1 MSEYIIIFLIVL
13 AVIAAILRADFVL
26 ILIYILLGVY
36 TAGRWWSQRA
46 LKAVSVSR
54 AFNRRAFLGENV
66 QVDLEIANKG
76 RLPVVWLQLHESL
89 PTALSVAGS
98 FQQVISLGPGER
110 LKFEYLLIGRKRG
123 YYDVGPLKLYSG
135 DIFGLTA
142 ERERMM
148 EGEHLI
154 VYPKII
160 PLTKISLPSSSPLGN
175 LRHTQPIFEDPTR
188 VLGKR
193 DYVAGDSLRRVD
205 WKATA
210 TTGRMQ
216 VKLFEPSIA
225 LETAIFLNLN
235 ASEYGYRTRFDATE
249 LAIVVAAS
257 LANWVTGLRQSVG
270 LNTNGIDP
278 LQKDA
283 LPQPVPPRRG
293 RAHLMRILDV
303 LARIQAAET
312 VPFFQLLHQQVVHL
326 SWGTTL
332 IVITPQIGD
341 ELFDALFQARRAG
354 LNTVLVPCGPVAG
367 LSELRRRADYF
378 GFPLFHILREPD
390 LDIWRQ

>member
-1 MSEYIIIFLIVL
+1 MSEYIVVFLIVL
-13 AVIAAILRADFVL
+13 AILAAILRADFVL

-36 TAGRWWSQRA
+36 TAGRWWSQWA

-54 AFNRRAFLGENV
+54 EFNHHAFLGEKV
-66 QVDLEIANKG
+66 HVDLEITNSG
-76 RLPVVWLQLHESL
+76 RLPVVWLQLQENL
-89 PTALSVAGS
+89 PIALSLSGS
-98 FQQVISLGPGER
+98 FQRVVSLGAGER
-110 LKFEYLLIGRKRG
+110 LKFEYQLLGRKRG
-123 YYDVGPLKLYSG
+123 YYDVGPLRLYSG
-135 DIFGLTA
+135 DIFGLTG
-142 ERERMM
+142 EQERMM
-148 EGEHLI
+148 QGDHLT

-160 PLTKISLPSSSPLGN
+160 PLAHVNLPSHSPLGT
-175 LRHTQPIFEDPTR
+175 LRHKQPIFEDPTR

-210 TTGRMQ
+210 NTGRMQ

-235 ASEYGYRTRFDATE
+235 AGEYNYRSRFDATE
-249 LAIVVAAS
+249 LGIVVAAS

-278 LQKDA
+278 HQENIC
-283 LPQPVPPRRG
+283 PQPVPPRRG

-303 LARIQAAET
+303 LARIRAAET
-312 VPFFQLLHQQVVHL
+312 FPFVQLLHQQMVHL

-332 IVITPQIGD
+332 ILITPHIDDG
-341 ELFDALFQARRAG
+341 LFDALFQARRAG
-354 LNTVLVPCGPVAG
+354 LNTVLIPCGPIAG
-367 LSELRRRADYF
+367 LSEIRQRANYF
-378 GFPLFHILREPD
+378 GFQLFHILNERD
-390 LDIWRQ
+390 LDVWRQ

>member
-13 AVIAAILRADFVL
+13 AIIAAILRADFVL

-36 TAGRWWSQRA
+36 TVGRWWSQRA

-54 AFNRRAFLGENV
+54 TFNHRAFLGEKV
-66 QVDLEIANKG
+66 QVFLEIANSG

-89 PTALSVAGS
+89 PTALSLAGS
-98 FQQVISLGPGER
+98 FQQVVSLGPGER
-110 LKFEYLLIGRKRG
+110 MKFEYLLMGRKRG

-135 DIFGLTA
+135 DIFGLSA
-142 ERERMM
+142 ERERLMQ
-148 EGEHLI
+148 GDHLI

-160 PLTKISLPSSSPLGN
+160 PLTKVSLPSHSPLGT
-175 LRHTQPIFEDPTR
+175 LRHKQPIFEDPTR

-216 VKLFEPSIA
+216 VKIFEPSIA

-235 ASEYGYRTRFDATE
+235 VSEYSYRTRFDVTE
-249 LAIVVAAS
+249 LGIIVAAS
-257 LANWVTGLRQSVG
+257 LANWVTGMRQSIG

-278 LQKDA
+278 LQEDA
-283 LPQPVPPRRG
+283 YSQPVPPRHG

-312 VPFFQLLHQQVVHL
+312 FPFVQLLHQQVVHL

-332 IVITPQIGD
+332 IVITPQID
-341 ELFDALFQARRAG
+341 DDLFDALFQARRAG
-354 LNTVLVPCGPVAG
+354 LNAILVPCGPVAG
-367 LSELRRRADYF
+367 LSELRQRAKYF
-378 GFPLFHILREPD
+378 GFPLFHILRERD

>member
-1 MSEYIIIFLIVL
+1 MSEFIIFFLIVL
-13 AVIAAILRADFVL
+13 AIIAAFLRADFVL
-26 ILIYILLGVY
+26 ILIYILLGIYAV
-36 TAGRWWSQRA
+36 GRWWSRRA

-54 AFNRRAFLGENV
+54 AFNHRVFLGENV
-66 QVDLEIANKG
+66 HVDLEIINRG
-76 RLPVVWLQLHESL
+76 MLPVVWLQLQENL
-89 PTALSVAGS
+89 PVALSITGS
-98 FQQVISLGPGER
+98 FQQVVSLGPGEHI
-110 LKFEYLLIGRKRG
+110 KFKYLLLGRRRG
-123 YYDVGPLKLYSG
+123 YYDVGPLRLYSG

-142 ERERMM
+142 EQERLM
-148 EGEHLI
+148 EGDHLI

-160 PLTKISLPSSSPLGN
+160 PLTKVSLPSRSPLGTM
-175 LRHTQPIFEDPTR
+175 RHKQPIFEDPTR

-235 ASEYGYRTRFDATE
+235 AAEYNYRTRFDATE
-249 LAIVVAAS
+249 LGIVVAAS
-257 LANWVTGLRQSVG
+257 LANWITGLRQSVG

-278 LQKDA
+278 LQEDTS
-283 LPQPVPPRRG
+283 PQPVPPRRG

-303 LARIQAAET
+303 LARIQVVET
-312 VPFFQLLHQQVVHL
+312 FSFVKLLHQQMVNL

-332 IVITPQIGD
+332 IILTPQIDD
-341 ELFDALFQARRAG
+341 ELFDTLFQARRSG
-354 LNTVLVPCGPVAG
+354 LNTVLVPCGPIGG
-367 LSELRRRADYF
+367 LSELRRRANYF
-378 GFPLFHILREPD
+378 GFPLFHILNERD